1 MMSIGYWQV
10 LFQATHRFDSSYKRG
25 SPATFKPASLMPGF
39 QEAPDVIH
47 CDTIGKRCAISVHVG
62 PKKEHVGNLLTLKL
76 FGSGLADVR
85 DSAVDVDRRCLA
97 A

>member
-39 QEAPDVIH
+39 QEAPDVIPSEN
-47 CDTIGKRCAISVHVG
+47 TVPEVHVG
-62 PKKEHVGNLLTLKL
+62 SSRARWTFVDPQ
-76 FGSGLADVR
+76 AIWVR
-85 DSAVDVDRRCLA
+85 PC
-97 A
+97 